1 MVGSVRDHL
10 ARRIRFEGPISTA
23 AFMTDALG
31 HPEFG
36 YYMQGDPFGR
46 AGDFITAP
54 ETSQMFG
61 ELLGLWCA
69 EIWRLMDRPDPFVL
83 AELGP
88 GRGTLM
94 ADALRAARVLPGFRE
109 AATVCLVETSPSLRA
124 AQQRALEGWAL
135 EGRTAR
141 WFENLLDVPEG
152 PLILLANEFF
162 DALPVHQIE
171 RRPEGWR
178 ERLVVSGDGG
188 FALTL
193 SPRASAKSAL
203 IPQPVAADAPEGA
216 IAEVA
221 PAAISI
227 AASIAERIA
236 LYGGAALI
244 VDYGHASHRTGET
257 LQGIRGHETRSFLEN
272 PGETDLSAHVDFAA
286 LTEAARHD
294 CAVYGPIPQGTLLQR
309 LGIEARARQLT
320 QKASDGQARDIEA
333 ALHRL
338 IDPEEMGSLFKALAI
353 AHPDLTPPP
362 AFEDQQPASPHARET
377 P

>member
-1 MVGSVRDHL
+1 VSGVHEHL
-10 ARRIRFEGPISTA
+10 TRRIRFEGPISTA
-23 AFMTDALG
+23 AFMAEALG
-31 HPEFG
+31 HPQFG
-36 YYMQGDPFGR
+36 YYMRGDPFGR

-94 ADALRAARVLPGFRE
+94 TDVLRAGQVLPGFAD
-109 AATVCLVETSPSLRA
+109 AAAVCLVETSPSLRA
-124 AQQRALEGWAL
+124 TQERAL

-162 DALPVHQIE
+162 DALPVHQFE
-171 RRPEGWR
+171 RRAEGWR
-178 ERLVVSGDGG
+178 ERLVAADSDG
-188 FALTL
+188 FVLTL
-193 SPRASAKSAL
+193 SPRASANAAL
-203 IPQPVAADAPEGA
+203 IPQPVASDSPDGA

-221 PAAISI
+221 PASISI
-227 AASIAERIA
+227 AATIAKRIA

-244 VDYGHASHRTGET
+244 VDYGHADHRTGET

-294 CAVYGPIPQGTLLQR
+294 CAVYGPIPQGALLQR
-309 LGIEARARQLT
+309 LGIEARANQLLA
-320 QKASDGQARDIEA
+320 KASENQAGDIEA

-338 IDPEEMGSLFKALAI
+338 IDPAEMGSLFKALAI
-353 AHPDLTPPP
+353 AHPDLAPPP
-362 AFEDQQPASPHARET
+362 AFEDQQPASPHD
-377 P
+377 